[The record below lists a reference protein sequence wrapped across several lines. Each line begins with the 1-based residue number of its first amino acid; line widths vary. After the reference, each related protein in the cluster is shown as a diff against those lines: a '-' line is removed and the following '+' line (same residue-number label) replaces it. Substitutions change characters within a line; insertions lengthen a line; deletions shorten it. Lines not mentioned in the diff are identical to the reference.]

1 MEMSLLRKFSLTLA
15 SVLALSLP
23 AGKAFAQS
31 FGGIYQE
38 ISISD
43 VPAPAITAATAA
55 AGVSPTDASIEIEA
69 EGKLIY
75 GLSGQNSQGNRFEV
89 DVNAIGEIQEL
100 EEEIDQSQVPP
111 QVLKDLR
118 VWLPDFQPVL
128 IRRSI
133 RAGDVVV
140 YEFNGKD
147 VQGNSLQIEIPS
159 KGGKLMLFT
168 F

>member
-1 MEMSLLRKFSLTLA
+1 MSLLQKFSLALV
-15 SVLALSLP
+15 SFLALSLP

-43 VPAPAITAATAA
+43 VPAAAMTAATAA
-55 AGVSPTDASIEIEA
+55 AGVSPTDAAIEIEDD
-69 EGKLIY
+69 GKLIY

-111 QVLKDLR
+111 EVLKGLR
-118 VWLPDFQPVL
+118 VWLPDFQPTV
-128 IRRSI
+128 IRRSV
-133 RAGDVVV
+133 RAGDEVV

-147 VQGNSLQIEIPS
+147 VQGNNLQVEMPS
-159 KGGKLMLFT
+159 KGGRLMLFT
-168 F
+168 Y